1 MDILKDEIK
10 DFGEWNCP
18 TSWNEVTLK
27 QYQEI
32 EKFYEDKDKEFDL
45 REVLQIFCNK
55 TEDEVNELP
64 IEFANILL
72 DKLSF
77 VGSTLD
83 WGKPSNSIE
92 IDGEK
97 YTIHFENQLKT
108 GEYVASDSV
117 IKSDKHN
124 YAAILGILCRKE
136 NEIYDSHF
144 ENEVLPQ
151 RIELFE
157 RQPITKILPLIGFF
171 LQLSLLYMNNTQLFT
186 QAEAVLNHIRKHY
199 ETSIR
204 NGRWWE
210 LCTLLQTK
218 KLLRLLK
225 SIKSTS

>member
-1 MDILKDEIK
+1 MVILEDGVV
-10 DFGEWNCP
+10 DFQEWTAP
-18 TSWNEVTLK
+18 TSWDEVTLK
-27 QYQEI
+27 MYSEI

-117 IKSDKHN
+117 IKADKHN
-124 YAAILGILCRKE
+124 YAAILGILCRKDG
-136 NEIYDSHF
+136 EIYDSHF
-144 ENEVLPQ
+144 ENEVLPS

-157 RQPITKILPLIGFF
+157 RQPITKILPLVGFF
-171 LQLSLLYMNNTQLFT
+171 LQLSLISMNHTQLFSKVEEIINLI
-186 QAEAVLNHIRKHY
+186 QQNGVNSLKNGDLSVLSTLWQTRK
-199 ETSIR
+199 
-204 NGRWWE
+204 
-210 LCTLLQTK
+210 LK
-218 KLLRLLK
+218 RLLK
-225 SIKSTS
+225 SIKSI